1 MIYTQ
6 IYSSPCG
13 KLLLGSFEDKLC
25 LCYWL
30 DNSQGIVSSLE
41 RSLQAKMVMGSNE
54 VLEQAM
60 LELNEFFSGVR
71 TEFNIP
77 LLLHG
82 TNFQI
87 SVWSALLDIPLGKVA
102 TYADLAHRIGNP
114 KAVRAIG
121 LANKVNKIQIF
132 LPCHRI
138 IGSNQLLTG
147 YAGGLEAKSWL
158 LEWERQL
165 VDKMPYDYL

>member
-30 DNSQGIVSSLE
+30 DHSQGVVSSLE
-41 RSLQAKMVMGSNE
+41 RSLQAKVVMGSND
-54 VLEQAM
+54 VLEQAI
-60 LELNEFFSGVR
+60 LELNEFFSGER

-77 LLLHG
+77 LLLDG
-82 TNFQI
+82 TNFQV
-87 SVWSALLDIPLGKVA
+87 SVWKALLDIPLGKVA
-102 TYADLAHRIGNP
+102 TYASLAHRIGNP

-121 LANKVNKIQIF
+121 SANKANKIQIF
-132 LPCHRI
+132 LSCHRI
-138 IGSNQLLTG
+138 IGSNQSLTG

-165 VDKMPYDYL
+165 ADKIQHD